1 MKRKKVK
8 SIDEAVRWLQEHQ
21 ECLVELTVESDTFL
35 NATDLKNL
43 YGAHDGIIHIVPLI
57 KNSESTSDQTALV
70 NLDQDMEGLFSDYF
84 RSRYGQ
90 APNNEL
96 MALFDETIHG
106 SQDVEEGT
114 EN

>member
-1 MKRKKVK
+1 M
-8 SIDEAVRWLQEHQ
+8 
-21 ECLVELTVESDTFL
+21 

-114 EN
+114 EY